1 MRLTAGYQIDA
12 GETSPD
18 RQFQAGDVDLSEV
31 YVDRMRP
38 RASTDRFLIDYRQ
51 PQGGRHSRI
60 DEGLRRSRIDES
72 GHICYCGD
80 RYGIITRLKRGVETD
95 IYEDGWSMQTQQI
108 GTVRLSMKAAFSVH
122 DATKNKVPRPGEP
135 SASAQPV

>member
-12 GETSPD
+12 GDTPPD
-18 RQFQAGDVDLSEV
+18 RLFQAGDVDLSEV

-51 PQGGRHSRI
+51 PQGGRQCRV
-60 DEGLRRSRIDES
+60 DVGLRRPRIDES

-80 RYGIITRLKRGVETD
+80 GYGIITRLKRGVEAYID
-95 IYEDGWSMQTQQI
+95 EDGWPMQTQQI
-108 GTVRLSMKAAFSVH
+108 GTIRLGMKAAFSVH
-122 DATKNKVPRPGEP
+122 DATKNSVPRRGEP